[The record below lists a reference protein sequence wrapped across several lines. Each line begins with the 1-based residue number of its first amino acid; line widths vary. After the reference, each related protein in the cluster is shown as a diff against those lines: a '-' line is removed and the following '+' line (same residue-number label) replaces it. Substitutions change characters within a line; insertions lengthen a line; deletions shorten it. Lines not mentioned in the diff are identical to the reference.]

1 MVFEAGLLSF
11 IQHSLHYLSCM
22 HDETLVFKNVEMKR
36 ERHIIILPSQEA
48 LGTSVLPFDG
58 FPHSNE
64 KCMNGGTMVLKIPCH
79 ESMKGVKLYATID
92 V

>member
-1 MVFEAGLLSF
+1 
-11 IQHSLHYLSCM
+11 M
-22 HDETLVFKNVEMKR
+22 HDETLVFKTVEMKR

-48 LGTSVLPFDG
+48 LGTSVSPFDG
-58 FPHSNE
+58 FPHSDE